1 MTLAPGAEAAAA
13 VAAVAVVAA
22 AIKRC
27 NKNKRVIAGQL
38 CRRFFVVSR
47 WPKADGV
54 KEQNV
59 ADQPS

>member
-38 CRRFFVVSR
+38 CSIFVLVSR
-47 WPKADGV
+47 RPRADRV